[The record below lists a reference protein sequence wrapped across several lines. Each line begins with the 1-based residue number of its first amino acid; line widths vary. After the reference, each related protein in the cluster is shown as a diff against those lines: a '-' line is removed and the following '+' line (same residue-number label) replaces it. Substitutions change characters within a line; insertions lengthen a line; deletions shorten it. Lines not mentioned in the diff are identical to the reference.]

1 MDCINDLARS
11 RFQQKKPIQ
20 IWKRIVDHFGTMK
33 KLRFQEQEN
42 WQKLFWLKWEME

>member
-20 IWKRIVDHFGTMK
+20 IWKMIVDHFGTMK
-33 KLRFQEQEN
+33 KLRFQEQKN
-42 WQKLFWLKWEME
+42 